1 MRVRRAL
8 AIAVIA
14 NLAGCKTDDAKP
26 AASAVR
32 SAPPPPA
39 PLARPPV
46 APPPAELLD
55 IVLLREPRLP
65 HATPLAPLKVIEER
79 ERVTQSWCIRGSD
92 ALAIAIDV
100 AAALTSA
107 GWVGVRSRGTPT
119 RAAASATADGVT
131 LSITVGGV
139 DATCTGL
146 VTSATY
152 TTSTFTIPPLADGER
167 IH

>member
-1 MRVRRAL
+1 MRVPL

-26 AASAVR
+26 AAPASR
-32 SAPPPPA
+32 PAPPRPAPPA
-39 PLARPPV
+39 R
-46 APPPAELLD
+46 APEPEPQAELLD

-65 HATPLAPLKVIEER
+65 NATPLAPLKVIEER
-79 ERVTQSWCIRGSD
+79 ERVTQSWCIPGSD
-92 ALAIAIDV
+92 AHAIALDV
-100 AAALTSA
+100 ATALTGA
-107 GWVGVRSRGTPT
+107 GWVGAAVRGTPA

-146 VTSATY
+146 VASATY
-152 TTSTFTIPPLADGER
+152 TTQAFTIPPLADGER
-167 IH
+167 IR

>member
-26 AASAVR
+26 AAPAAR
-32 SAPPPPA
+32 PAPPRPA
-39 PLARPPV
+39 PPARPPV
-46 APPPAELLD
+46 AAPPAELLD

-65 HATPLAPLKVIEER
+65 NATPLAPLQVIEER
-79 ERVTQSWCIRGSD
+79 ERVTQSWCIPGSD
-92 ALAIAIDV
+92 AHAIAVDV
-100 AAALTSA
+100 AAALTTA
-107 GWVGVRSRGTPT
+107 GWVGAAVRGTPA

-146 VTSATY
+146 VASATY
-152 TTSTFTIPPLADGER
+152 TTSTFTIPPLEEGER